1 MPMKLNVG
9 LNQKRGEPNYGSR
22 GASFQVEVEVDSS
35 VAIDPRR
42 LRERAR
48 ALYAIARK
56 AIDEELGDGEA
67 IEVTGLG
74 REERQIST
82 GSTTMATGGQVR
94 AVFAICRSQELNPL
108 DLVQNRFGRKR
119 IEDLSIR
126 EASCLIDEL
135 KQNPDV
141 LKVEG
146 RASGARVERD

>member
-22 GASFQVEVEVDSS
+22 GASFQVEVEIDSS

-56 AIDEELGDGEA
+56 AIDEELREGEA

-74 REERQIST
+74 KEERQIST
-82 GSTTMATGGQVR
+82 VSTKLATAGQVR
-94 AVFAICRSQELNPL
+94 AVFAICRSQDLNPF

-135 KQNPDV
+135 KRNPDV
-141 LKVEG
+141 LTVEN
-146 RASGARVERD
+146 RASSA

>member
-1 MPMKLNVG
+1 MTMKLNVG

-22 GASFQVEVEVDSS
+22 GASFQVEVEIDSS

-56 AIDEELGDGEA
+56 AIDEELDGGEA
-67 IEVTGLG
+67 IEVNGSG
-74 REERQIST
+74 REARQIST
-82 GSTTMATGGQVR
+82 GSTTLATVGQVR
-94 AVFAICRSQELNPL
+94 AVFAICRSQELNPF
-108 DLVQNRFGRKR
+108 DLVQTRFGRKR

-135 KQNPDV
+135 KRNPNV
-141 LKVEG
+141 LTVED
-146 RASGARVERD
+146 RASSA

>member
-1 MPMKLNVG
+1 MPMKLNIG

-22 GASFQVEVEVDSS
+22 GASFQVEVEIDSS

-56 AIDEELGDGEA
+56 AIDEELSGGEA
-67 IEVTGLG
+67 IEVNGSG
-74 REERQIST
+74 RETKQIST
-82 GSTTMATGGQVR
+82 GSTTLATVGQVR
-94 AVFAICRSQELNPL
+94 AVFAICRSQELNPF
-108 DLVQNRFGRKR
+108 DLVQTRFGRKR

-135 KQNPDV
+135 KRNPDI
-141 LKVEG
+141 LAVEN
-146 RASGARVERD
+146 RASSA

>member
-22 GASFQVEVEVDSS
+22 GASFQVEVEIDSS

-56 AIDEELGDGEA
+56 AIDEELGGGEA
-67 IEVTGLG
+67 IEVNGPG
-74 REERQIST
+74 RETKQILK
-82 GSTTMATGGQVR
+82 GSTTLATVGQVR
-94 AVFAICRSQELNPL
+94 AVFAICRSQELNPF
-108 DLVQNRFGRKR
+108 DLVQTRFGRKR

-135 KQNPDV
+135 KRNPNV
-141 LKVEG
+141 LTVED
-146 RASGARVERD
+146 RASSA

>member
-22 GASFQVEVEVDSS
+22 GASFQVEVEIDSS

-56 AIDEELGDGEA
+56 AIDEELDGGEA
-67 IEVTGLG
+67 IEVNGSR
-74 REERQIST
+74 REARQIST
-82 GSTTMATGGQVR
+82 PGTTMATAGQVR
-94 AVFAICRSQELNPL
+94 AVFAICRSQDLNPF

-135 KQNPDV
+135 KRNPDV
-141 LKVEG
+141 LAVEG
-146 RASGARVERD
+146 RAGSA

>member
-22 GASFQVEVEVDSS
+22 GASFQVEVEIDSS

-56 AIDEELGDGEA
+56 AIDEELDGGEA
-67 IEVTGLG
+67 IEVNGSR
-74 REERQIST
+74 REARQIST
-82 GSTTMATGGQVR
+82 LSTTMATAGQVR
-94 AVFAICRSQELNPL
+94 AVFAICRSQDLNPF

-135 KQNPDV
+135 KRNSDV
-141 LKVEG
+141 LAVEG
-146 RASGARVERD
+146 RASSA

>member
-22 GASFQVEVEVDSS
+22 GASFQVEVEIDSS

-48 ALYAIARK
+48 ALYAIARE
-56 AIDEELGDGEA
+56 AIDEELGEGEA
-67 IEVTGLG
+67 IEVTGLE

-82 GSTTMATGGQVR
+82 VSTKLATAGQVR
-94 AVFAICRSQELNPL
+94 AVFAICRSQELNPF
-108 DLVQNRFGRKR
+108 DLVQNRYGRKR

-135 KQNPDV
+135 KRNPDV
-141 LKVEG
+141 LAVEN
-146 RASGARVERD
+146 RANSA

>member
-1 MPMKLNVG
+1 MKLNVG

-22 GASFQVEVEVDSS
+22 GASFQVEVEIDSS

-56 AIDEELGDGEA
+56 AIDEELGGGEA
-67 IEVTGLG
+67 IEVNGLG
-74 REERQIST
+74 KEERQIST
-82 GSTTMATGGQVR
+82 VSTKLATAGQVR
-94 AVFAICRSQELNPL
+94 AVFAICRSQDLNPF
-108 DLVQNRFGRKR
+108 DLVQTRFGRKR

-135 KQNPDV
+135 KRNPNV
-141 LKVEG
+141 LTVED
-146 RASGARVERD
+146 RASSA

>member
-22 GASFQVEVEVDSS
+22 GASFQVEVEIDSS

-56 AIDEELGDGEA
+56 AIDEELDGREA
-67 IEVTGLG
+67 IEVNGSG
-74 REERQIST
+74 RETRQIST
-82 GSTTMATGGQVR
+82 GSTTLATAGQVR
-94 AVFAICRSQELNPL
+94 AVFAICRSQELNPF

-135 KQNPDV
+135 KRNPDV
-141 LKVEG
+141 LAVEN
-146 RASGARVERD
+146 RASSA

>member
-22 GASFQVEVEVDSS
+22 GASFQVEVEIDSS

-56 AIDEELGDGEA
+56 AIDEELDGGEA
-67 IEVTGLG
+67 IEVNGSR
-74 REERQIST
+74 REARQIST
-82 GSTTMATGGQVR
+82 PSTTMATAGQVR
-94 AVFAICRSQELNPL
+94 AVFAICRSQDLNPF

-135 KQNPDV
+135 KRNPDV
-141 LKVEG
+141 LAVEN
-146 RASGARVERD
+146 RASSA

>member
-22 GASFQVEVEVDSS
+22 GASFQVEVEIDSS

-56 AIDEELGDGEA
+56 AIDEELGEGEA

-82 GSTTMATGGQVR
+82 VSTKLATAGQVR
-94 AVFAICRSQELNPL
+94 AVFAICRSQDLNPF

-135 KQNPDV
+135 KRNPDV
-141 LKVEG
+141 LTVEN
-146 RASGARVERD
+146 RASSA

>member
-22 GASFQVEVEVDSS
+22 GASFQVEVEIDSS

-42 LRERAR
+42 LRERAL

-56 AIDEELGDGEA
+56 AMDEELGEGEA
-67 IEVTGLG
+67 IEVNGSG
-74 REERQIST
+74 REARQIST
-82 GSTTMATGGQVR
+82 VSTKLATAGQVR
-94 AVFAICRSQELNPL
+94 AVFAICRSQELNPF
-108 DLVQNRFGRKR
+108 DLVQNRYGRKR

-135 KQNPDV
+135 KRNPNV
-141 LKVEG
+141 LAVED
-146 RASGARVERD
+146 RASSA

>member
-22 GASFQVEVEVDSS
+22 GASFQVEVEIDSS

-56 AIDEELGDGEA
+56 AIDEELGEGEA

-74 REERQIST
+74 KEERQIST
-82 GSTTMATGGQVR
+82 GSTTMATAGQVR
-94 AVFAICRSQELNPL
+94 AVFAICRSQELNPF
-108 DLVQNRFGRKR
+108 DLVQMRFGRKR

-135 KQNPDV
+135 KRNPNV
-141 LKVEG
+141 LAVED
-146 RASGARVERD
+146 RASSARVERD

>member
-22 GASFQVEVEVDSS
+22 GASFQVEVEIDSS

-56 AIDEELGDGEA
+56 AIDEELGEGEA

-82 GSTTMATGGQVR
+82 VSTKLATAGQVR
-94 AVFAICRSQELNPL
+94 AVFAICRSQELNPF

-135 KQNPDV
+135 KRNLDV
-141 LKVEG
+141 LAVED
-146 RASGARVERD
+146 RASSA

>member
-22 GASFQVEVEVDSS
+22 GASFQVEVEIDSS

-56 AIDEELGDGEA
+56 AIDEELDGEEA
-67 IEVTGLG
+67 IEVNSLG
-74 REERQIST
+74 KEERQIST
-82 GSTTMATGGQVR
+82 VSTKLATAGQVR
-94 AVFAICRSQELNPL
+94 AVFAICRSQELNPF
-108 DLVQNRFGRKR
+108 DLVQTRFGRKR

-135 KQNPDV
+135 KRNPNV
-141 LKVEG
+141 LTVEG
-146 RASGARVERD
+146 RASGA